1 MIVMNLNGYCRKLS
15 KQNASKNRICSQ
27 ISLSNLL
34 QQQQQQQRE
43 KQLQAMAKL
52 LDIVCVYSNTMLIV
66 LRLEMNEIKSVH

>member
-1 MIVMNLNGYCRKLS
+1 MIVMNLNGYCRKQS

-34 QQQQQQQRE
+34 QQQQQQRE
-43 KQLQAMAKL
+43 KQLQAISKL
-52 LDIVCVYSNTMLIV
+52 LDIACVYNNTMLIV